1 MVTMVTLTI
10 DGRRV
15 QAEKGATVLEVAR
28 EQGIDIPTLCH
39 HEDLLPYGVCR
50 VCVVE
55 ITRGKRKRVV
65 ASCTYPAEEG
75 LIVETNSERALNVRK
90 GVAEL
95 FLARHPN
102 VKVIKELAAKL
113 GITEPNPRFNVEND
127 YCILCGQCVRAC
139 SEIVG
144 ANAISF
150 SERGITRKVSSPFSE
165 AAGDCIGCGTCVYI
179 CPTGIITMKDIEDG
193 GRVYPGGR
201 DSLGPRRI
209 IHTWKVNLDMV
220 LCRVCNRTFTTQA
233 KIEFM
238 QKRAKVPVPLE
249 ELSVCPTCKG

>member
-1 MVTMVTLTI
+1 MITFTLN
-10 DGRRV
+10 GKKV
-15 QAEKGATVLEVAR
+15 EAENGATVLAVAR

-65 ASCTYPAEEG
+65 ASCTYQAEEG
-75 LIVETNSERALNVRK
+75 LVVDTNSERALNVRK

-95 FLARHPN
+95 LLARHPN

-113 GITEPNPRFNVEND
+113 GITEPNPRFSVEND
-127 YCILCGQCVRAC
+127 YCILCGMCVRAC
-139 SEIVG
+139 REIVG
-144 ANAISF
+144 AHAINF
-150 SERGITRKVSSPFSE
+150 AERGVTRRVSSPFSE
-165 AAGDCIGCGTCVYI
+165 AAGDCIACGTCVYI
-179 CPTGIITMKDIEDG
+179 CPTKIITMQDVADG
-193 GRVYPGGR
+193 GAVYPGGR

-209 IHTWKVNLDMV
+209 IHTWKVNAEMV
-220 LCRVCNRTFTTQA
+220 PCRVCKRPFTTQA

-238 QKRAKVPVPLE
+238 QKRAQVPVPIE
-249 ELSVCPTCKG
+249 ELTICPTCKG